1 MVDTVEVTDNAEA
14 NPTLE
19 QQEAV
24 QDAQNQ
30 AKQNGDRPE
39 WLPEKFANA
48 EELAKAY
55 SNLESKL
62 GNNEQT
68 EEAPVEEQPQTQ
80 DEVEKATGLKLD
92 DYYNEYAENGNLS
105 DESFNK
111 LNDMGLPR
119 DLVESYMRGQQAITD
134 SMTQDMYNI
143 AGGEQEYKAMLDWA
157 SNNLSDS
164 EIQAYNN
171 ALETDIAQAKLT
183 LTGIQAKYQTG
194 SSNEPNLTQGQVVN
208 NRTDVFNSTAEIV
221 NAINDSRYAEDTHYR
236 KQVEEKIGRSNV
248 L

>member
-19 QQEAV
+19 QEEIV
-24 QDAQNQ
+24 QDAQDQ

>member
-30 AKQNGDRPE
+30 AKQNGERPE

-92 DYYNEYAENGNLS
+92 DYYNEYSENGNLS

-208 NRTDVFNSTAEIV
+208 NLSLIH
-221 NAINDSRYAEDTHYR
+221 I
-236 KQVEEKIGRSNV
+236 
-248 L
+248 